1 VVVRPPVPHV
11 AMRPAW
17 RCRSCGSA
25 WPCQP
30 AKLSLLLE
38 YRDNRTGLLV
48 YLGALMIEATN
59 QLTRLHPDHPPTRM
73 TERFLSWA
81 RARG

>member
-1 VVVRPPVPHV
+1 MAVPQLRQRL
-11 AMRPAW
+11 ALPA
-17 RCRSCGSA
+17 GQA
-25 WPCQP
+25 LPQ
-30 AKLSLLLE
+30 LLE